1 MHNLLGD
8 LWKPVLLAS
17 AAAALAFGLGNDA
30 AHAGPPFDSAIDVQ
44 LFEMSPGA
52 RSFMSVADG
61 DIEEKK
67 QYSLD
72 LLLTFLTDPFVIY
85 NVNDAEEEIINTR
98 TDVVSS
104 MFAGQLTGAYGLTKD
119 LQLGVSLP
127 LVFAMRG
134 DGLNPDSGDMQTGGL
149 KATGLGD
156 LRIQAKIQFLKKSS
170 MRAAWIAGITA
181 PTSFGTGGNDYL
193 GDDLPS
199 AHGGFAAHLDAAN
212 GLVRLGANVGVI
224 LRRPRQIYASEVGQ
238 QLTFGAGATVHVTD
252 SFSLIG
258 EAFGR
263 TALTALTQ
271 DTSPVEVGGGM
282 RAQATESFSVLAG
295 GGIGVLSGIGSPA
308 LRFVVSVGYAP
319 DLGDS
324 DGDGIA
330 NMRDLCPLLEEDF
343 DGFEDSDG
351 CPENDNDGDRREDSV
366 DACPNDKEDLDGFE
380 DEDGCPEFDND
391 GDGILDP
398 DDRCPIDAE
407 DGRSPYSKDGCPA
420 HKRDSDDDG
429 VSDLNDRCPDD
440 YEDPDGFEDWDGCP
454 EFDNDHDGIAD
465 ENDACPLCPE
475 DMDGF
480 ADTDGCPDL
489 DNDNDGVSDQAD
501 SCPLEAE
508 TINGMT
514 DGDGCPDRG
523 ALVANLDGNRLVLTK
538 NPRFTRDNRIRN
550 DEDMR
555 AVSRIMHMQQD
566 VRMWRVVVA
575 AKRQGSDEES
585 RAKSQAQANALR
597 EVLISGGLIPER
609 VEAVGAVSEN
619 AVVAIAVV
627 ERGALDDTFVCPA
640 SMEVVG
646 RAEPVAEVSTPE
658 VPLAAPLVAAPLVAP
673 PMPTLKAE
681 LPGEMQG
688 AQGVDL
694 ALRMKRGKAAFAG
707 QTTGRLNTIASM
719 LTNNP
724 GTRLEVIVHTDARGG
739 SDKALATSVA
749 QAKFIVDYLVNK
761 KIDKSRLSAV
771 GKGMSEPIGDNRSS
785 GGREQNR
792 RVELRF
798 SLSLK

>member
-1 MHNLLGD
+1 M
-8 LWKPVLLAS
+8 LWVSLP
-17 AAAALAFGLGNDA
+17 AALAFRLGNNVGLGNV

-61 DIEEKK
+61 NIEEKK

-85 NVNDAEEEIINTR
+85 NVNNEEEEIIDTR

-134 DGLNPDSGDMQTGGL
+134 DGLNPDSGDMETGGL

-156 LRIQAKIQFLKKSS
+156 LRLQAKIQFLRKSS
-170 MRAAWIAGITA
+170 IQAAWIAGITV

-224 LRRPRQIYASEVGQ
+224 LRKPRQIYASEVGQ
-238 QLTFGAGATVHVTD
+238 QVTFGAGATVHVTD
-252 SFSLIG
+252 GFSLIG

-263 TALTALTQ
+263 TALTSLAL

-282 RAQATESFSVLAG
+282 RVQATESFSVLAG

-330 NMRDLCPLLEEDF
+330 NLRDLCPLLEEDF

-380 DEDGCPEFDND
+380 DEDGCPEPDND
-391 GDGILDP
+391 NDGILDAQ
-398 DDRCPIDAE
+398 DRCPIDAE

-420 HKRDSDDDG
+420 DKRDSDDDG
-429 VSDLNDRCPDD
+429 VSDLHDRCPDD
-440 YEDPDGFEDWDGCP
+440 YEDADGFEDWDGCP
-454 EFDNDHDGIAD
+454 ELDNDFDGIAD
-465 ENDACPLCPE
+465 EDDACPLCPE
-475 DMDGF
+475 DIDGF
-480 ADTDGCPDL
+480 EDTDGCPDL
-489 DNDNDGVSDQAD
+489 DNDNDGVNDQAD
-501 SCPLEAE
+501 SCPAEAE
-508 TINGMT
+508 TLNGIN

-523 ALVANLDGNRLVLTK
+523 ALVANLEGNRLVLSKT
-538 NPRFTRDNRIRN
+538 PRFTRDNRVRN
-550 DEDMR
+550 HEDMQT
-555 AVSRIMHMQQD
+555 VSRIMHMQRD
-566 VRMWRVVVA
+566 VRLWRVVVA
-575 AKRQGSDEES
+575 AKQQGSDEES
-585 RAKSQAQANALR
+585 RAKSQAQADSLR
-597 EVLISGGLIPER
+597 EILVSGGLSPER
-609 VEAVGAVSEN
+609 VEAVGAVSAN
-619 AVVAIAVV
+619 PVVAIAAV
-627 ERGALDDTFVCPA
+627 ERGELDDSFVCPA
-640 SMEVVG
+640 SMEVMG
-646 RAEPVAEVSTPE
+646 RTRPDAEASTSKVAVPVV
-658 VPLAAPLVAAPLVAP
+658 AAAVVAAPPVAAP
-673 PMPTLKAE
+673 PASIKAE
-681 LPGEMQG
+681 LPAQMQG
-688 AQGVDL
+688 GQGVDA

-707 QTTGRLNTIASM
+707 RTTRRLDAIANM

-749 QAKFIVDYLVNK
+749 QAKFIVDYLVHK

-771 GKGMSEPIGDNRSS
+771 GKGMSEPLGDNKSS
-785 GGREQNR
+785 AGREKNR

-798 SLSLK
+798 ML